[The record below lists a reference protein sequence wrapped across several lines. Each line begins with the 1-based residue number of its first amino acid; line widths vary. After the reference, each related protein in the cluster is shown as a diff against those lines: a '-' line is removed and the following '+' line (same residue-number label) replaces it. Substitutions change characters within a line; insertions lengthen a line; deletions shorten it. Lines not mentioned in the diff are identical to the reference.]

1 MLVHT
6 ESAASDLEQETKEK
20 GANDDEK
27 HIKTNP
33 DWRLQR
39 QKTPKQ
45 LWWRPQGGTRLVAVP
60 LLLGWAQA
68 EAADIGGGQV
78 EHITREKA

>member
-45 LWWRPQGGTRLVAVP
+45 LLVKTSRGHKTCCSPSSARLGAS
-60 LLLGWAQA
+60 
-68 EAADIGGGQV
+68 
-78 EHITREKA
+78 